1 MKNQFSVFLLSA
13 ILTTGVAPVYA
24 APLMSPSSQ
33 VIAQADAREKI
44 AAEFIDLLVK
54 GDTRNA
60 LERYDASLQES
71 ITPQSLGEMWD
82 DLINETGP
90 FQKTTRILTS
100 ENSPNIVIISCEFEK
115 VKRDIFIIFNDTNK
129 IVGLDY
135 VQI

>member
-44 AAEFIDLLVK
+44 AAEFIDMLVK

-60 LERYDASLQES
+60 IEQYDSMAQEN
-71 ITPQSLGEMWD
+71 ITPQSLGQLWD

-90 FQKTTRILTS
+90 FQKQAGIRS
-100 ENSPNIVIISCEFEK
+100 EGNIVIVSCEFEK
-115 VKRDIFIIFNDTNK
+115 SKRDLFITFNDANK
-129 IVGLDY
+129 ITGLDY
-135 VQI
+135 VQPQ